1 MIYPDSVTTS
11 CGAHFVTILFL
22 SNYRTAVTIEL
33 QYQLVKGI
41 EEALYSYRVR
51 DGLRKE
57 VSVLLCKVIE
67 LPEVYIGANRWHS
80 IPNKRFLLWP
90 WRFTRRNFWGK
101 TESVSDSIWKMREPG
116 KLRLWQ
122 VYCFHMRSFILWMIM
137 MVEKWQSCGGRGW
150 LMIYCRE
157 WGWETVWLFVMCLVA
172 CLGLQRRFVW
182 HLVCWYQSWVKS
194 HGRVSLL
201 GEYN

>member
-1 MIYPDSVTTS
+1 MIGFVLYLSLVYDICYFINNAPYPVGFDMLMFSMICLLVCSCACLYWTTNYNEEPFQFFLFFIFYLLSSSIILRGFRLSMIYPDSVTTS

-22 SNYRTAVTIEL
+22 SNYRTAVTIEV

-80 IPNKRFLLWP
+80 IPNKRFLL
-90 WRFTRRNFWGK
+90 
-101 TESVSDSIWKMREPG
+101 
-116 KLRLWQ
+116 
-122 VYCFHMRSFILWMIM
+122 
-137 MVEKWQSCGGRGW
+137 
-150 LMIYCRE
+150 
-157 WGWETVWLFVMCLVA
+157 
-172 CLGLQRRFVW
+172 
-182 HLVCWYQSWVKS
+182 
-194 HGRVSLL
+194 
-201 GEYN
+201 